1 MKHILTRFTIEN
13 MLDEV
18 GHDIALI
25 NLFYRISNQP
35 EIEKPLVVPFDKL
48 LKFIAQEDLEA
59 SRYLHKI
66 RSSIGGYGPKHSKVL
81 DMLNN
86 EGFDLN
92 PYVLGFFNSLSRD
105 MLDQHIQQVENLSI
119 QKNEAIEDKLEELGD
134 LVDDMKES
142 NIKMSQFTEEVDQ
155 VLHELTL
162 KHFPELFENGNE
174 CIEAYR
180 SHLITTTLDF
190 VEGIDEILNNEF

>member
-18 GHDIALI
+18 GHDIALV
-25 NLFYRISNQP
+25 NLFYRISNQL
-35 EIEKPLVVPFDKL
+35 EIEKPIVVPFDKL
-48 LKFIAQEDLEA
+48 LKFIEQEDVEA
-59 SRYLHKI
+59 SRYLHRI

-92 PYVLGFFNSLSRD
+92 PYVLGFFNTLKTD

-119 QKNEAIEDKLEELGD
+119 PNNEAIEDKLKELGD

-180 SHLITTTLDF
+180 NHLITTTLDF
-190 VEGIDEILNNEF
+190 VEGIDEILNDEF

>member
-25 NLFYRISNQP
+25 NLFYRISNKP

-48 LKFIAQEDLEA
+48 LKFIEQEDVEA
-59 SRYLHKI
+59 SKYLHKI

-81 DMLNN
+81 DMMNN

-92 PYVLGFFNSLSRD
+92 PYVLGLFNSLKTD
-105 MLDQHIQQVENLSI
+105 MLDQHMQHVKNLSI
-119 QKNEAIEDKLEELGD
+119 QNNEAIQDKFKELED

-190 VEGIDEILNNEF
+190 VEGIDEILNEEF